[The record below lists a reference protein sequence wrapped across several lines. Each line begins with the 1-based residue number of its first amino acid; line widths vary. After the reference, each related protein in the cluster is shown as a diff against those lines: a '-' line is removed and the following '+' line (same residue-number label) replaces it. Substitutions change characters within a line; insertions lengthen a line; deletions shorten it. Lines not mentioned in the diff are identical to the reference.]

1 MNSCFSWNH
10 LFPLELKRTCTHDN
24 SYSLSEFIPWDSM
37 LRHVLSIIFSFFSF
51 LVMLKLRHNVID
63 YLSKLKIDY
72 SIKLYHSSKTENLST
87 FIKSLKMKRSH
98 DARDVQKIWSSN
110 DCNDDSTIEFYCN
123 GRLPVFNEWNTEN
136 TKKVK

>member
-1 MNSCFSWNH
+1 
-10 LFPLELKRTCTHDN
+10 
-24 SYSLSEFIPWDSM
+24 M
-37 LRHVLSIIFSFFSF
+37 LRHVLSIIFSFFFF